1 VAPFAHSAFRLDLD
15 PRVAHSMR
23 LRADPR
29 THCGAPAN
37 HHDSSAIHVLAAR
50 FPVIRRM
57 VGEQSFRVTAQRFVL
72 SEPPRLPIPP
82 SYGESFP
89 RFLRREG
96 GPSSMEYV
104 ADIAEL
110 EVARCKAQHAP
121 DARPIDAK
129 RSLAWQ
135 AEHADHVRV
144 ILHPSVQL
152 VASRFPIVT
161 IWENNR
167 SANGKCAIE
176 RWRPEA
182 ALVTRAF
189 REVEVR
195 RLPAGGD
202 IFVRA
207 LAQGQ
212 TVAMAART
220 ALGAAPG
227 FNSAAS
233 LLILGEANAVI
244 GIRAHG

>member
-1 VAPFAHSAFRLDLD
+1 MEPLAPSAFRLDLD

-23 LRADPR
+23 LRADPL

-37 HHDSSAIHVLAAR
+37 HHDASAIHVLAAR
-50 FPVIRRM
+50 FPVIRSM
-57 VGEQSFRVTAQRFVL
+57 VGEQSFRLTAQRFVL
-72 SEPPRLPIPP
+72 SEPPHVPILL

-96 GPSSMEYV
+96 GLSSMEYV

-110 EVARCKAQHAP
+110 ETARCKAQHAP

-129 RSLAWQ
+129 RSLAW
-135 AEHADHVRV
+135 HADHVRV
-144 ILHPSVQL
+144 VLHPSVHV

-167 SANGKCAIE
+167 SANGKCTIQ

-182 ALVTRAF
+182 ALVTRVF

-202 IFVRA
+202 GFVRA

-220 ALGAAPG
+220 ALGAAPEFG
-227 FNSAAS
+227 SAAS
-233 LLILGEANAVI
+233 LMILAEANAVI